1 MKVVKSG
8 FDEKYFH
15 IHPQPLLLS
24 LLSVTMKHKEKDLM
38 KSKQTLRGETY
49 SLTVADNTAKSD
61 EKCWRFLRKVF
72 PYRSHPQ
79 PALLFSLL
87 SVTMKHKGKDY
98 EKQRSI
104 AWTNIFIHC
113 RIQHSRKW
121 GRFWQKVFP
130 HFSATLHVYIFCWLC
145 ILGRITLPV
154 TKYKTIGLAHTKTFS
169 IA

>member
-24 LLSVTMKHKEKDLM
+24 LLSVTMKHKEKDIM
-38 KSKQTLRGETY
+38 KSKQALRGETY

-104 AWTNIFIHC
+104 AWRNTFINC
-113 RIQHSRKW
+113 GIQHSK
-121 GRFWQKVFP
+121 K
-130 HFSATLHVYIFCWLC
+130 
-145 ILGRITLPV
+145 
-154 TKYKTIGLAHTKTFS
+154 
-169 IA
+169 